1 MTKPS
6 RSTPLYRTESSDA
19 DSPWHAETAGNKD
32 GSGADLMGIAE
43 VCAAFDV
50 SPRTL
55 RFYESKEL
63 LAPRRING
71 ARVYGPHDRAR
82 LARIMR
88 AKSIGMPL
96 SDIKHYLDMYGQQ
109 GEGRIQQLTYVIERT
124 AAAIAELE
132 AKRAEIDA
140 SLAELRF
147 IHERSC
153 DTLRQKK
160 GQ

>member
-1 MTKPS
+1 
-6 RSTPLYRTESSDA
+6 
-19 DSPWHAETAGNKD
+19 
-32 GSGADLMGIAE
+32 MGIAE
-43 VCAAFDV
+43 VCAAFNV

-63 LAPRRING
+63 LSPRRLNG

-109 GEGRIQQLTYVIERT
+109 GEGRIQQLSYVIERS

-132 AKRAEIDA
+132 SKRAEIDA
-140 SLAELRF
+140 SLAELRL
-147 IHERSC
+147 IHDRSC
-153 DTLRQKK
+153 ATLRQKK
-160 GQ
+160 DA